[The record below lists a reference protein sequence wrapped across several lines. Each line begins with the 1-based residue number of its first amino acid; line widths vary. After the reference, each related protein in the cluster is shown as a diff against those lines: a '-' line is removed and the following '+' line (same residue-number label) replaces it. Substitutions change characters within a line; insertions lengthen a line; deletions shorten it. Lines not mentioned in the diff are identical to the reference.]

1 SSESSATLLL
11 FGAKFNPLIAA
22 GEYWRLI
29 TPMFLHIGIVHL
41 LINSITLYYLGSMVE
56 NIAGHWRYLVI
67 YLASGL
73 MGNLF
78 SYQFSE
84 NISAGAS
91 TALFGLFAV
100 FLALKN
106 LFPRNRHIQSIG
118 SQYLTLVGINLAFGI
133 MGSGIDIW
141 GHVGGLVGGFLMT
154 MALIRGEGPDQR
166 LTKRIGSAATVVV
179 IAGFIFINH
188 GMVNTLISCYER
200 LFDRRD
206 EIIDRKDE
214 NNFRQEGHSR
224 SDF

>member
-1 SSESSATLLL
+1 MSTKKPFVTYTLLGIQIILFIMMEFVGSSESSVTLLL

-56 NIAGHWRYLVI
+56 NIVGHWRYLLI

-118 SQYLTLVGINLAFGI
+118 SQYLILVGINLVFGM

-141 GHVGGLVGGFLMT
+141 GHVGGLVGGFLVT

-166 LTKRIGSAATVVV
+166 LTQRIGSAATFVV
-179 IAGFIFINH
+179 IAGFILINH
-188 GMVNTLISCYER
+188 GIFNTLI
-200 LFDRRD
+200 
-206 EIIDRKDE
+206 
-214 NNFRQEGHSR
+214 GG
-224 SDF
+224 

>member
-1 SSESSATLLL
+1 MFTRKPFVTYTLLGIQIILFIMMEFMGSSESSATLLL

-56 NIAGHWRYLVI
+56 NIVGHWRYLMI

-118 SQYLTLVGINLAFGI
+118 SQYLILVGINLVFGM

-141 GHVGGLVGGFLMT
+141 GHVGGLVGGFLVT

-166 LTKRIGSAATVVV
+166 LTQRIGSAATFVV
-179 IAGFIFINH
+179 IAGIILINH
-188 GMVNTLISCYER
+188 GIFNTLI
-200 LFDRRD
+200 
-206 EIIDRKDE
+206 
-214 NNFRQEGHSR
+214 GG
-224 SDF
+224 

>member
-1 SSESSATLLL
+1 MFTRKPFVTYTLLGIQIILFIMMEFMGSSESSATLLL

-56 NIAGHWRYLVI
+56 NIVGHWRYLMI

-118 SQYLTLVGINLAFGI
+118 SQYLTLVGINLVFGM

-141 GHVGGLVGGFLMT
+141 GHVGGLVGGFLVT

-166 LTKRIGSAATVVV
+166 LTQRIGSAATFVV
-179 IAGFIFINH
+179 IAGIILINH
-188 GMVNTLISCYER
+188 GIFNTLI
-200 LFDRRD
+200 
-206 EIIDRKDE
+206 
-214 NNFRQEGHSR
+214 GG
-224 SDF
+224 

>member
-1 SSESSATLLL
+1 MSTRKPFVTYTLLGIQIILFIMIEFVGSSESSVTLLL

-56 NIAGHWRYLVI
+56 NIVGHWRYLVI

-106 LFPRNRHIQSIG
+106 LFPRNRYIQSIG
-118 SQYLTLVGINLAFGI
+118 SQYLTLVGINLVFGM

-141 GHVGGLVGGFLMT
+141 GHVGGLVGGFLVT
-154 MALIRGEGPDQR
+154 MALIRGEGLDQR
-166 LTKRIGSAATVVV
+166 LTQRIGSAATFVV
-179 IAGFIFINH
+179 IAGFILINH
-188 GMVNTLISCYER
+188 GIFNTLI
-200 LFDRRD
+200 
-206 EIIDRKDE
+206 
-214 NNFRQEGHSR
+214 GG
-224 SDF
+224 

>member
-1 SSESSATLLL
+1 MSTRKPFVTYTLLGIQIILFIMMEFMGSSESSATLLL

-56 NIAGHWRYLVI
+56 NIVGHWRYSVI

-118 SQYLTLVGINLAFGI
+118 SQYLTLVVINLVFGI

-141 GHVGGLVGGFLMT
+141 GHVGGLVGGFLVT
-154 MALIRGEGPDQR
+154 MALLRGEGPDQR
-166 LTKRIGSAATVVV
+166 LTQRIGSAATFVV
-179 IAGFIFINH
+179 IAGFILINH
-188 GMVNTLISCYER
+188 GIFNTLI
-200 LFDRRD
+200 
-206 EIIDRKDE
+206 
-214 NNFRQEGHSR
+214 GG
-224 SDF
+224 

>member
-1 SSESSATLLL
+1 MSTRKPFVTYTLLGIQIILFIMMEFVGSSESSATLLF

-29 TPMFLHIGIVHL
+29 APIFLHIGIVHL

-56 NIAGHWRYLVI
+56 NIVGHWRYLVI

-73 MGNLF
+73 IGNLF

-118 SQYLTLVGINLAFGI
+118 SQYLTLVGINLVFGI

-141 GHVGGLVGGFLMT
+141 GHVGGLVGGFLIT
-154 MALIRGEGPDQR
+154 MALLRGEGPDQR
-166 LTKRIGSAATVVV
+166 LTQRIGSAATFVV
-179 IAGFIFINH
+179 IAGFILINH
-188 GMVNTLISCYER
+188 GIFNTLI
-200 LFDRRD
+200 
-206 EIIDRKDE
+206 
-214 NNFRQEGHSR
+214 GG
-224 SDF
+224 

>member
-1 SSESSATLLL
+1 MFTRKPFVTYTLLGIQIILFIMMEFMGSSESYATLLL

-29 TPMFLHIGIVHL
+29 APVFLHIGIVHL

-56 NIAGHWRYLVI
+56 NIVGHWRYLVI
-67 YLASGL
+67 YMASGL

-118 SQYLTLVGINLAFGI
+118 SQYLTLVVINLVFGI
-133 MGSGIDIW
+133 MGTGIDIW

-154 MALIRGEGPDQR
+154 MALLSGEGPDQR
-166 LTKRIGSAATVVV
+166 YTQRISSAATFIV
-179 IAGFIFINH
+179 IAGFILINH
-188 GMVNTLISCYER
+188 GIFNTLI
-200 LFDRRD
+200 
-206 EIIDRKDE
+206 
-214 NNFRQEGHSR
+214 GG
-224 SDF
+224 

>member
-1 SSESSATLLL
+1 MFTRKPFVTYTLLGIQIILFIMMEFMGSSESSATLLL

-22 GEYWRLI
+22 GEYWWLI

-166 LTKRIGSAATVVV
+166 LTQRIGSAATFVV
-179 IAGFIFINH
+179 IAGFILINH
-188 GMVNTLISCYER
+188 SMFNTLIS
-200 LFDRRD
+200 
-206 EIIDRKDE
+206 
-214 NNFRQEGHSR
+214 G
-224 SDF
+224 

>member
-1 SSESSATLLL
+1 MSTRKPFVTYTLLGIQIILFIMMEFMGSSESSATLLL

-22 GEYWRLI
+22 GDYWRLI

-56 NIAGHWRYLVI
+56 NIVGHWRYSVI

-118 SQYLTLVGINLAFGI
+118 SQYLTLVVINLVFGI

-141 GHVGGLVGGFLMT
+141 GHVGGLVGGFLVT
-154 MALIRGEGPDQR
+154 MALLRGEGPDQR
-166 LTKRIGSAATVVV
+166 LTQRLGSATTFVV
-179 IAGFIFINH
+179 IAGFILINH
-188 GMVNTLISCYER
+188 GMFNTLIS
-200 LFDRRD
+200 
-206 EIIDRKDE
+206 
-214 NNFRQEGHSR
+214 G
-224 SDF
+224 

>member
-1 SSESSATLLL
+1 MFTRKPFVTYTLLGIQIILFIMMEFMGSSESSATLLL

-166 LTKRIGSAATVVV
+166 LTQRIGSAATFVV
-179 IAGFIFINH
+179 IAGFILINQ
-188 GMVNTLISCYER
+188 GIFNTLI
-200 LFDRRD
+200 
-206 EIIDRKDE
+206 
-214 NNFRQEGHSR
+214 GG
-224 SDF
+224 